1 MINVFWGGMS
11 MKNKFYIVIFLLL
24 FLPLLFTGCGEDG
37 SKQQENNFILEN
49 GVLTISGSGTLTN
62 FWGDCS
68 TSVTE
73 VKFDKKSSFSSIAK
87 STFKNYKLLSRIEI
101 PASIT
106 EIQKDVFYGCSK
118 LNSVDYFGSPKEW
131 SQIKFENLY
140 STPASYT
147 SNVYFGGKLLTN
159 ISFDNF
165 VEEIKPYAFYNF
177 SSLET
182 VSINATSILQYAFY
196 GCLNLKTL
204 TLNNFYK
211 SYNNAFYGCETLK
224 DVYFCGDIY
233 NWLHIDFS
241 NLYSN
246 PLIYAQNLYFNNDL
260 VETVELKNSRI
271 PQYAFSGY
279 KNLKEVS
286 IDGNIDSIGDYAFY
300 NCQNASVTIGDNNK
314 IDNYHQHCFDN
325 CNSLSIDKFSDTLK
339 YVGDYAFAGCYDSEK
354 IEISNT
360 TYYIGNS
367 SFSGAKNVVECVLPF
382 VGTRMD
388 SELDSSLQFGC
399 IFGNKAYEHCKK
411 VNQSYGYNYSNE
423 YYIPNSIRIVKI
435 TNDIDVIAYGAF
447 QGCSMIDTIY
457 IPSSIKEIRMSA
469 FYGCDIRNCY
479 FSGNADEWASIGFT
493 SNIFGK
499 NECSTTYLYFQNE
512 KVENIKFTNI
522 SKINQ
527 YAFYGIKGLKT
538 IEFSDNLIEI
548 GKGAFS
554 LCDEIE
560 ILNFNNCSSLKI
572 IDSYCF
578 YRCYNLKEVNIAYCS
593 NLEMLGN
600 YAFSNCLNLGNVF
613 LYDDSIKILSNT
625 FYACPN
631 YNIIYTI

>member
-24 FLPLLFTGCGEDG
+24 FLPLLFTGCGDDG

-49 GVLTISGSGTLTN
+49 GVLTISGSGTLTD

-106 EIQKDVFYGCSK
+106 EIQKDVFYGC
-118 LNSVDYFGSPKEW
+118 
-131 SQIKFENLY
+131 
-140 STPASYT
+140 
-147 SNVYFGGKLLTN
+147 
-159 ISFDNF
+159 
-165 VEEIKPYAFYNF
+165 
-177 SSLET
+177 
-182 VSINATSILQYAFY
+182 
-196 GCLNLKTL
+196 
-204 TLNNFYK
+204 
-211 SYNNAFYGCETLK
+211 ETLK

-260 VETVELKNSRI
+260 VETVELKNLRI

-399 IFGNKAYEHCKK
+399 IFGDKAYEHCKK